1 MAINYPII
9 YEIAYQTYD
18 INEFGMASFFVLVGE
33 NRGLVIDCGCG
44 SFDARGLVEKLCPLP
59 YDVVIT
65 HAHGDHCGAM
75 SQWDKV
81 WLHPRE
87 FDFAHNTEHLVDMLH
102 QNPALWRGA
111 MERGIHIPM
120 ADGSEWNYPS
130 SNMGAKEFY
139 ELDDLKFMGFKRMPQ
154 FLPLTDGQIFDL
166 GGGRVV
172 ETVYVPGHGA
182 GHCAFIDPSV
192 RILFSGDCCNYNLGL
207 GRTSVN
213 TALKGLLN
221 LASHRHKFD
230 RNFNGHTAPGA
241 DTAGF
246 SMPPTTLDDCIAA
259 CRSIINGTAE
269 VTESSAENFKRA
281 VVHYGAVQVGFNP
294 QRIIDEGEEPVDIL

>member
-87 FDFAHNTEHLVDMLH
+87 YDFAHNTEHLVDMLH

-139 ELDDLKFMGFKRMPQ
+139 ELDDLKECLNFFPLQMDR
-154 FLPLTDGQIFDL
+154 FLILAAVGSSK
-166 GGGRVV
+166 
-172 ETVYVPGHGA
+172 
-182 GHCAFIDPSV
+182 PSMF
-192 RILFSGDCCNYNLGL
+192 RD
-207 GRTSVN
+207 TEPD
-213 TALKGLLN
+213 TALLLIPV
-221 LASHRHKFD
+221 SESCFPV
-230 RNFNGHTAPGA
+230 TAA
-241 DTAGF
+241 TI
-246 SMPPTTLDDCIAA
+246 T
-259 CRSIINGTAE
+259 
-269 VTESSAENFKRA
+269 
-281 VVHYGAVQVGFNP
+281 
-294 QRIIDEGEEPVDIL
+294 